1 MSQKTQEMLSQQ
13 THQLTQFTLY
23 IYIKVL
29 LVFASYIRGY
39 AGVAASVRHLSVLDL
54 DNVAAGSYGHVII
67 DLQDL

>member
-1 MSQKTQEMLSQQ
+1 MRPSQL

-29 LVFASYIRGY
+29 LILASDICGY
-39 AGVAASVRHLSVLDL
+39 AGVAASVRHLSVVDL
-54 DNVAAGSYGHVII
+54 NSAAAGCYGHVII